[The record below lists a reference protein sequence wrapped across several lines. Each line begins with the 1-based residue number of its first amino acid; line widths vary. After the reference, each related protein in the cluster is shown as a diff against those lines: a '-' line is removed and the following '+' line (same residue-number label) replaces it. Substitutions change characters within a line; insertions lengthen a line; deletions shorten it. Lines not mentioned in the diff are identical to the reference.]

1 MELAKKT
8 VLRDKTEPVEPESG
22 AIIRR
27 KRQNQKFLGVKLL
40 EAAQSLD

>member
-8 VLRDKTEPVEPESG
+8 VLRDKTEPVEPESD

-27 KRQNQKFLGVKLL
+27 KRQNQKFLGLL
-40 EAAQSLD
+40 WLLSRLN